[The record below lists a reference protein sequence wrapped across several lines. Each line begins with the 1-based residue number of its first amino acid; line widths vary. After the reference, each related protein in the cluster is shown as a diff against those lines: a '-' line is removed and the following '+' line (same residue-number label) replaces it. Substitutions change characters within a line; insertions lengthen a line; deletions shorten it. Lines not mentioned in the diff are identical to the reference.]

1 VAEHAPAKCQL
12 RAATRVVLHLRKRS
26 LRRHFGSRIRCEHI
40 MNVSILKAG
49 PYMDTCMTNIGHTRQ
64 KVYIQAHIHTSR
76 TSESRTEHTSLPF
89 PQLQLKPESC
99 ICALYRKMN
108 LKCFQRIVPAAL
120 GLHAFLRI
128 WALTKHTRDD
138 TLFRQK
144 KNSVFKKE

>member
-1 VAEHAPAKCQL
+1 
-12 RAATRVVLHLRKRS
+12 
-26 LRRHFGSRIRCEHI
+26 

-99 ICALYRKMN
+99 ICALVQKDEPKM
-108 LKCFQRIVPAAL
+108 LS
-120 GLHAFLRI
+120 
-128 WALTKHTRDD
+128 
-138 TLFRQK
+138 
-144 KNSVFKKE
+144 KNSTCCSGATCLPKDLGAHKAHTG